1 MKNSLYTVI
10 KNHINRG
17 NYQLNEVV
25 YKINEA
31 RWDGHIT
38 DDECTTLITMAHDN
52 AKPDNE
58 MPEIMSIVKEL
69 SGKVETLSVEL
80 NELTQK
86 VNGILNPEPE
96 QPVDPD
102 VPVVPEDPK
111 PIFEY
116 YIWERWNGMSNNY
129 QLDAIVQHG
138 DKFYRSTYNGQ
149 NVWEPGTLGIDERY
163 WIEYIPEA
171 GAIGKCLNADETW
184 TADAPDENIEEAETE
199 AE

>member
-10 KNHINRG
+10 ENHIKRG
-17 NYQLNEVV
+17 AYQLNEVV

-38 DDECTTLITMAHDN
+38 DDECVALIAMAHDN

-58 MPEIMSIVKEL
+58 MPEIMAIVKGL
-69 SGKVETLSVEL
+69 SSKVETLTAGL

-86 VNGILNPEPE
+86 VNNILNPEPE
-96 QPVDPD
+96 QPIDPD
-102 VPVVPEDPK
+102 TPVVPEDPK
-111 PIFEY
+111 PTFEY
-116 YIWERWNGMSNNY
+116 YIWESWNGVSNNY
-129 QLDAIVQHG
+129 QLDAIVRHN

-163 WIEYIPEA
+163 WIEYIPEP
-171 GAIGKCLNADETW
+171 GAIGKCLNTDETW
-184 TADAPDENIEEAETE
+184 TADTSEEESE
-199 AE
+199 PEE